1 MEKNLQ
7 ELLSMTSLPNS
18 VPYRDEY
25 VDEDGLIRCRE
36 CHTRRRNDDN
46 IVIRCSCQRDSY
58 SEDILMEFRKAQ
70 ELSRR
75 AQLLNNLRK
84 DSLLGERYKNCSFG
98 TTEIV
103 SPEFEKVLRRCEKYC
118 NIADE
123 VLSKGYGLYIYSGTC
138 GTGKTHLTACMCN
151 ELLNQYQQCMFT
163 NITDMTKKIMSTF
176 SGKGDTDE
184 VIRKYVD
191 VDFLFIDD
199 IGIEVVKKDDGN
211 NWLQRQIYEIIN
223 LRYNNLKPTI
233 FTSNY
238 SPAELIKERGLWQ
251 RTVDRIAEMSS
262 AIIKLEGESYRLKS
276 RKSKA
281 APF

>member
-25 VDEDGLIRCRE
+25 VDGDGLIRCSN

-46 IVIRCSCQRDSY
+46 IVIRCSCQRDEY
-58 SEDILMEFRKAQ
+58 ADEILIEFRQRQ
-70 ELSRR
+70 ELARKE
-75 AQLLNNLRK
+75 QLLRNLKK
-84 DSLLGERYKNCSFG
+84 DSLLGVRYSNCSFN

-123 VLSKGYGLYIYSGTC
+123 VLSKGYGLYIYGSC

-151 ELLNQYQQCMFT
+151 DLLNQYQQCMFT

-176 SGKGDTDE
+176 SGKGDTEE

-211 NWLQRQIYEIIN
+211 NWLQRQIYEIVN

-276 RKSKA
+276 RKSKP